1 MARARRKPGIVG
13 WTLIAGAMIALALA
27 ATWIWATNT
36 DAVGLLDRIDRT
48 FTSGDAELVEG
59 PVAYGTHPQQRLLA
73 FRPAESGAGE
83 VLPILVFFHGGG
95 WHSGRPEDYAFVA
108 RNLAPDGFV
117 VVNAGYRL
125 NEDGR
130 FPAMLEDSAAAV
142 RWVHDNANAL
152 GGDPQRIYLMGHSAG
167 AYNAVMLALD
177 PRWLAAEGVPA
188 GALKGA
194 IGLAGPY
201 DFFPFDKE
209 SSRNAFGHVTAPETT
224 QPIAF
229 ARADAPPLLLAHG
242 DADTVV
248 RPRNSI
254 VLAKALT
261 EAGRATDPAIFAGM
275 DHKRILME
283 LARPFDRDPRI
294 KRAVAG
300 FLAERE
306 AEVSAAG
313 RSSLAVQ
320 PPNR

>member
-1 MARARRKPGIVG
+1 MGWMLIVG
-13 WTLIAGAMIALALA
+13 ALLAMALA
-27 ATWIWATNT
+27 ATWFWATNN

-48 FTSGDAELVEG
+48 FTAGDAELVEG

-73 FRPAESGAGE
+73 YRPAGADGGE
-83 VLPILVFFHGGG
+83 VLPVLVFFHGGG

-108 RNLAPDGFV
+108 RNLAPEGFV
-117 VVNAGYRL
+117 VVTAGYRL

-142 RWVHDNANAL
+142 RWVRDHAATH
-152 GGDPQRIYLMGHSAG
+152 GGDPDRIYLLGHSAG

-177 PRWLAAEGVPA
+177 PQWLAAEGVPREA
-188 GALKGA
+188 VKGA

-201 DFFPFDKE
+201 DFYPFDKD
-209 SSRNAFGHVTAPETT
+209 SSRNAFGHVAAPAAT
-224 QPIAF
+224 QPISF
-229 ARADAPPLLLAHG
+229 ASADAPPLLLAHG

-248 RPRNSI
+248 RPRNSL

-261 EAGRATDPAIFAGM
+261 EAGRPTEPTILAGM
-275 DHKRILME
+275 DHKGILMA
-283 LARPFDRDPRI
+283 LARPFDSDRRV
-294 KRAVAG
+294 KRAIAD
-300 FLAERE
+300 FLAARE
-306 AEVSAAG
+306 AEVSAEG